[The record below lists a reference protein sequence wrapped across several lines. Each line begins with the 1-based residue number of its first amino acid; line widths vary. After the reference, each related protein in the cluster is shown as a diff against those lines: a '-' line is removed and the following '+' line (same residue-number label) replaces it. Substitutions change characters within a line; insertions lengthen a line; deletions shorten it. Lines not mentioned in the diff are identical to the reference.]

1 MLRPEACR
9 ASGLFEIHTRNG
21 DGEHRHDGKNAWLD
35 SEMETSALKKT
46 FRWFCNIKEIG

>member
-1 MLRPEACR
+1 MGMEN
-9 ASGLFEIHTRNG
+9 T
-21 DGEHRHDGKNAWLD
+21 DMMGKNAWLD